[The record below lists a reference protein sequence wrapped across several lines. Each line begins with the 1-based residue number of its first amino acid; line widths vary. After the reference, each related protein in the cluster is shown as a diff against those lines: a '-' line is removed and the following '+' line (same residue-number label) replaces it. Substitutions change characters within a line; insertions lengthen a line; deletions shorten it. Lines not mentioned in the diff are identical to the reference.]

1 MGSTASEGGI
11 VTGSR
16 FIIYAA
22 RAGAKSFFEGIS
34 DPTFFMTI
42 NKILDNSYYKQYED
56 PKHGEVFT
64 FESLRDF
71 VVHPEGL
78 DIPDWLPFMKALQ
91 AQDNGSAAKDLYWRM
106 VKFDEMLDPLVGSEH
121 ELGPT
126 VKVGMPS
133 PNLAGRRG
141 KEQVADWP
149 LVSNRLSS
157 NSQVR
162 IVRRL
167 KRDHPELAQSLARG
181 EFDSARAAGIAAGFV
196 KPSPPSLQ
204 LKDPAPT
211 AQKLLAKKGKAWCLQ
226 LLEELSG
233 LLEEP
238 VSE

>member
-1 MGSTASEGGI
+1 

-22 RAGAKSFFEGIS
+22 RAGARSFFEGIS

-106 VKFDEMLDPLVGSEH
+106 VKLDAMLDPLVGSVCGLGIALH
-121 ELGPT
+121 E
-126 VKVGMPS
+126 GMP
-133 PNLAGRRG
+133 PLNPAGINQYS
-141 KEQVADWP
+141 KETGRIPDHSKA
-149 LVSNRLSS
+149 SS
-157 NSQVR
+157 SWGNSEEYV
-162 IVRRL
+162 VRRL
-167 KRDHPELAQSLARG
+167 KRDAPELAEALARG
-181 EFDSARAAGIAAGFV
+181 EFLSARAAGIAAGFV